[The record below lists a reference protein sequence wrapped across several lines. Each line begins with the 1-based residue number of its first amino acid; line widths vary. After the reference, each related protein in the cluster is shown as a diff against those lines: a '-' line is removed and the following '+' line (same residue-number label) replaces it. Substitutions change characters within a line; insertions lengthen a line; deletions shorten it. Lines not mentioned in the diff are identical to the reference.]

1 MVVATTGGVPVDVV
15 EKRVSVKRIRDA
27 RPAVFSVAVEDFDPI
42 LVKEHLLGHVIGLL
56 LGTDAAGPLKT
67 LIYGPTGEFEA
78 HVWIN
83 PAQVAALHVLITE
96 YRLLTK

>member
-1 MVVATTGGVPVDVV
+1 MVGATTKGGRVDVV

-27 RPAVFSVAVEDFDPI
+27 RPAVFSIAVEDFEPI
-42 LVKEHLLGHVIGLL
+42 VVKEHLLGHVIGLL

-67 LIYGPTGEFEA
+67 LIYGPTGEFQG

-83 PAQVAALHVLITE
+83 PAQMAALHVLIRE
-96 YRLLTK
+96 YRQVTQ

>member
-1 MVVATTGGVPVDVV
+1 MVGATTKGGPVDVV

-27 RPAVFSVAVEDFDPI
+27 RPAVFSIAVEDFEPI
-42 LVKEHLLGHVIGLL
+42 VVKEHLLGHVIGLL

-67 LIYGPTGEFEA
+67 LIYGPTGEFQG

-83 PAQVAALHVLITE
+83 PAQVAALHVLIRE
-96 YRLLTK
+96 YRQVTQ

>member
-1 MVVATTGGVPVDVV
+1 MAFTEGGQVDVV

-27 RPAVFSVAVEDFDPI
+27 RPAVFSIAVEDFEPI
-42 LVKEHLLGHVIGLL
+42 VVKEHLLGHVIGLL

-67 LIYGPTGEFEA
+67 LIYGPTGEFQG

-83 PAQVAALHVLITE
+83 PAQVAALNVLITE
-96 YRLLTK
+96 YRQVTQ

>member
-1 MVVATTGGVPVDVV
+1 VPVDVV

-27 RPAVFSVAVEDFDPI
+27 RPAVYSITVEDYEPI
-42 LVKEHLLGHVIGLL
+42 VVKEHLLGHVIGLL

-67 LIYGPTGEFEA
+67 LIYGPMGEFQA

-83 PAQVAALHVLITE
+83 PAQAAALQVLIAE
-96 YRLLTK
+96 YRLLTQ